1 MSRHIST
8 NGAAAV
14 GIGSGDE
21 VRGSMPRGSGP
32 TRILTRILPAGGRLA
47 SRCFSPAG
55 LVLAGGFFGGCVC
68 LPQAAKGFRS

>member
-32 TRILTRILPAGGRLA
+32 TRILPAGGRLA

-55 LVLAGGFFGGCVC
+55 LVLAGGFFGGCVG
-68 LPQAAKGFRS
+68 LPKTAKGFRS